1 MGITLNS
8 FFQYRVWVLFLIL
21 ALVSACG
28 SRDQFIGTY
37 RAEGKDL
44 AKQEETAIELK
55 ANGDGAWK
63 SGGEEIS
70 FSWYI
75 KSGELRIHTK
85 GGAVI
90 VGRLERDTIHLTLPG
105 DKEMTFRKIQ

>member
-1 MGITLNS
+1 MGITRNS
-8 FFQYRVWVLFLIL
+8 FFQYRVLLLFLFL
-21 ALVSACG
+21 ALVVACG

-37 RAEGKDL
+37 QAEGKDS
-44 AKQEETAIELK
+44 AKQVETTIELK

-63 SGGEEIS
+63 SGGEEIP

-90 VGRLERDTIHLTLPG
+90 VGSLEKDTIQVSLFNN
-105 DKEMTFRKIQ
+105 DKMTFKKVR